1 MNRSPA
7 KKQNFKD
14 LVEDAR
20 TIGISPGEVRRIQEV
35 VKRHRFPADVQS
47 VEVNFGRD
55 WVGAPAAWILFSV
68 QDDLNPSKEK
78 ISGLNKF
85 ADSVRDDLLKTHP
98 SYWPYID
105 FRATS

>member
-1 MNRSPA
+1 MRKGPA
-7 KKQNFKD
+7 KKQSFKD

-20 TIGISPGEVRRIQEV
+20 GIGVSPDEVRRIRKV
-35 VKRHRFPADVQS
+35 VKSHRFPADVQA
-47 VEVNFGRD
+47 VEVDFGRD
-55 WVGAPAAWILFSV
+55 WTGAPAAWILFFV
-68 QDDLNPSKEK
+68 EDDLHPSKEK

-98 SYWPYID
+98 TYWPYID